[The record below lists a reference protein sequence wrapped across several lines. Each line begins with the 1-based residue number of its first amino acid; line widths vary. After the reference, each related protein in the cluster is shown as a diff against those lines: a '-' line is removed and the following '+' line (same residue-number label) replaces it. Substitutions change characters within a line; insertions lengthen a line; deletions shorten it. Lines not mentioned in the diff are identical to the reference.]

1 MRSRLDSNSEHQTF
15 KNLPLHALVTRVSEA
30 FSKCFP
36 CNNFHPFLE
45 DIRLISHD
53 LSIYSSF
60 L

>member
-1 MRSRLDSNSEHQTF
+1 MRRRLDSNSKHRTF
-15 KNLPLHALVTRVSEA
+15 KKPSATHSAARVSEA

>member
-15 KNLPLHALVTRVSEA
+15 KNLPPHALVTRVSEL
-30 FSKCFP
+30 FSKCSP